1 MKYNYLI
8 LLDYSTGEIIRIKL
22 SEEQKR
28 DSEKYDDFEEYLM
41 TLEDGYGFRL
51 LDCSWMAVERLQET
65 VYGFWHSEQ
74 EGRLGPNRSLFL
86 IFFFF
91 LQPKKS
97 SILYIEKEKK
107 VTMIVFWKILK
118 LQVME
123 FAGGG
128 SMERKWNVIHNW
140 KTKCYKKVCK
150 SSTNA

>member
-65 VYGFWHSEQ
+65 VYGSDTV
-74 EGRLGPNRSLFL
+74 N
-86 IFFFF
+86 
-91 LQPKKS
+91 KKGDLVQTGLS
-97 SILYIEKEKK
+97 
-107 VTMIVFWKILK
+107 F
-118 LQVME
+118 
-123 FAGGG
+123 
-128 SMERKWNVIHNW
+128 
-140 KTKCYKKVCK
+140 
-150 SSTNA
+150 